1 MHRVAQCVSRYI
13 REQDLL
19 RPGQRVGVAV
29 SGGADSIALLRVLL
43 ELRQELGLVLSL
55 VHVNHRIRGAEADAD
70 QQFVA
75 ALAEERGLALHAHL
89 ADTPAHAAARR
100 LSLEAAGR
108 ELRYEYFQRLLTE
121 DALDKVATA
130 HTLDDQAETVL
141 LRLTRG
147 TGTTGLAGIYPQW
160 PVVSG
165 PSSKALAGTRGTAAI
180 VRPLL
185 AVRRHELESY
195 LRELGQAWREDASNL
210 DPHYARNRVR
220 HRVLPLL
227 ETELNPRVRELL
239 AETAAIARAEEDYW
253 QAEVSRIVA
262 QVWSGAGEHGSLDL
276 AGIRRLPLALQR
288 RLLRAAAKSRGVR
301 LEFRH
306 VEELLALAQ
315 APPSRERQLLLPGGW
330 QASRRRDRLHFS
342 PPKAVRPAARDFAYA
357 LSLPG
362 EVAVAETGTIFRAT
376 LGPLSPEQALQAYDP
391 AAIPPSLEVRNWRPG
406 DRFWPS
412 HTRAPRKI
420 KELLQERK
428 IPLSQRRNWPV
439 IAGQEQIIWLRGF
452 PAPQALLASPGRGPA
467 LVIQEY
473 ALQEALG
480 KAE

>member
-1 MHRVAQCVSRYI
+1 MHRLAQRVCRYI
-13 REQDLL
+13 GEQDLL
-19 RPGQRVGVAV
+19 RPGQRVGAAV
-29 SGGADSIALLRVLL
+29 SGGADSVALLRLLL
-43 ELRQELGLVLSL
+43 ELRAELGLVLSV
-55 VHVNHRIRGAEADAD
+55 VHVNHGIRGAEAEAD

-75 ALAEERGLALHAHL
+75 ALAEERGLALYAL
-89 ADTPAHAAARR
+89 VADTPAHAAARR

-108 ELRYEYFQRLLTE
+108 ELRYQYFQRLLTQG
-121 DALDKVATA
+121 ALDKVATA
-130 HTLDDQAETVL
+130 HNLDDQAETVL

-160 PVVSG
+160 PVVS
-165 PSSKALAGTRGTAAI
+165 RGSTAAI

-195 LRELGQAWREDASNL
+195 LRELGQTWREDASNL
-210 DPHYARNRVR
+210 DPQYARNRVR

-227 ETELNPRVRELL
+227 EAELNPRVRELL
-239 AETAAIARAEEDYW
+239 AETAAIARAEEEYW
-253 QAEVSRIVA
+253 AAEVRRLLG
-262 QVWSGAGEHGSLDL
+262 QVWSAAHGSLDL

-288 RLLRAAAKSRGVR
+288 RLVRAAAELQGVR
-301 LEFRH
+301 LEFQH

-315 APPSRERQLLLPGGW
+315 APPSGEKQLLLPGGW
-330 QASRRRDRLHFS
+330 RASRRRDGLHFN
-342 PPKAVRPAARDFAYA
+342 PPKPARPAPRDFAYA

-376 LGPLSPEQALQAYDP
+376 LGPLAPEQALQAYDP
-391 AAIPPSLEVRNWRPG
+391 AALPPALEVRNWRPG

-428 IPLSQRRNWPV
+428 VPLSQRHNWPV
-439 IAGQEQIIWLRGF
+439 IAGQEQIVWLRGF
-452 PAPQALLASPGRGPA
+452 PAPQALLASPGGGPA

-473 ALQEALG
+473 ALQEAFG